1 MCLVVTYIKL
11 KKQRQNLTH
20 KIHQKPKGHGHKSRK
35 DAIFFIKSTE
45 LYMKQARQDKIK
57 ANKTMRI
64 QNQVK
69 TLGD

>member
-1 MCLVVTYIKL
+1 MCLVVTQIKL
-11 KKQRQNLTH
+11 KKQRQNLTQNTS
-20 KIHQKPKGHGHKSRK
+20 KAKRPWTQIKKRCNL
-35 DAIFFIKSTE
+35 FIKSTE